1 MYDGGIEM
9 ITLKSPAKINIG
21 LWITGKR
28 PDGYHNIFSFFHTVD
43 FYDTLYIKPSSR
55 LTVKTSLY
63 NPALEDEKN
72 IVYKAIVEF
81 ENLTGF
87 YEDFDILIEKNIP
100 LGSGLGGGSSNA
112 ATVIKFLNEYF
123 GNPLSEE
130 DMIRLSAKVGA
141 DVPFFLKGGF
151 ALVEGIGDKITFLEH
166 KFTEDI
172 FIIYP
177 DIISETKLIY
187 SKVTKDLLTD
197 KDKLNIIYNL
207 QKEYDLKKILE
218 VAQNTLGEIARKV
231 YPQIDEVVKFLEE
244 EGYKVFISGSGSSV
258 YCFGK
263 PSEKVKVA
271 CKVRD
276 WKLIETKLT

>member
-1 MYDGGIEM
+1 MYDGKMKVI
-9 ITLKSPAKINIG
+9 KSPAKINIG
-21 LWITGKR
+21 LWITEKR

-43 FYDTLYIKPSSR
+43 FYDVIYIKPSSR
-55 LTVKTSLY
+55 LTVKTSLHD
-63 NPALEDEKN
+63 PSLEDEKN
-72 IVYKAIVEF
+72 IVYKAVVEF

-87 YEDFDILIEKNIP
+87 YEDFEILIEKNIP

-130 DMIRLSAKVGA
+130 DLIKLSAKVGA

-151 ALVEGIGDKITFLEH
+151 ALVEGIGDKITHFD
-166 KFTEDI
+166 KRYSEDL
-172 FIIYP
+172 FIVYP
-177 DIISETKLIY
+177 NVHSHTKLIY
-187 SKVTKDLLTD
+187 SKVSQDLLTE
-197 KDKLNIIYNL
+197 KDQLNIIFNL
-207 QKEYDLKKILE
+207 QKEYGLNKLLE
-218 VAQNTLGEIARKV
+218 VAQNSLGEIARRE
-231 YPQIDEVVKFLEE
+231 YPQIDEVMRFLEE
-244 EGYKVFISGSGSSV
+244 EGYRAFISGSGSSI